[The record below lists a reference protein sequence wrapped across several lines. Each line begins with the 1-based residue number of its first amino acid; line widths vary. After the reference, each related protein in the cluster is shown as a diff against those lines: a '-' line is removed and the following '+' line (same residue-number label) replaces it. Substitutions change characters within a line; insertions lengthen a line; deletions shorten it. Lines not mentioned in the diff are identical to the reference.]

1 MPSNFELVSTPS
13 PTEFTIRT
21 RVADTQINKGNLLTC
36 NGKLD
41 LYLPYKEF
49 AWAVRRERVEEF
61 GDYIYTYSEPAD
73 AGHKWF
79 YFARPRTQKERDTPF
94 ETFWSSVQYPWP
106 AVLEQL
112 IILQSSFP
120 QSTYNGSTTVTAPR
134 YFVRRKYRPSVS
146 LNSRIKVEQFLSE
159 KPWPATALI
168 HQEPIPTEVN
178 GSYLGL
184 DISFPKCL
192 HPRIE
197 LPELVPGAQA
207 ILNAGTVERNSGG
220 TPTKQIFP
228 ATNFEDWRPFVKED
242 QVQPQRGLWLRER
255 VTIYPPQRIES
266 IEN

>member
-1 MPSNFELVSTPS
+1 MPSNFELIATPD

-21 RVADTQINKGNLLTC
+21 RIPDTLINKANALTC
-36 NGKLD
+36 NGKLER
-41 LYLPYKEF
+41 YLPYKDF

-61 GDYIYTYSEPAD
+61 GEYVYTYVEPAD
-73 AGHKWF
+73 SGHKWF
-79 YFARPRTQKERDTPF
+79 YFARKRTQKERDTPF
-94 ETFWSSVQYPWP
+94 ETFYSSVQYPWP
-106 AVLEQL
+106 AVLEDL
-112 IILQSSFP
+112 FLVQSSFP

-146 LNSRIKVEQFLSE
+146 INSRIKVDQYLSE
-159 KPWPATALI
+159 VPWPASALV

-197 LPELVPGAQA
+197 LPELVPGAQ
-207 ILNAGTVERNSGG
+207 IIFNAGAIDRTRGG
-220 TPTKQIFP
+220 TPSKQVFP

-242 QVQPQRGLWLRER
+242 QVQPQKGLWLRER